1 MILMYFLMT
10 KIPIDIH
17 IFHRQLFK
25 LFKMM
30 GEPKSNPGTSIV
42 LNSRYDIGR
51 IGRSGVSSMTRSLLS
66 QTQPESPNVC
76 LHSGVHH
83 QADNSSERYA
93 ERLDKLKMLMK
104 SDFDFDSAESKQP
117 RAIQPS
123 KNDYGTF
130 GDSAEQPRAI
140 QPSKDDYG
148 TFGEL
153 TESQSS
159 ESDDVSER
167 SLLQRLLT
175 QLSGAEDRVSDEDWE
190 SDMLLDISDPSSTES
205 DAAVSSDEPATDSVM
220 AIVSA
225 LRENC
230 EPQWSSG
237 EVFQDAIVDT
247 EHDAIVSEEET
258 RSHEIESVNA
268 ETEIA
273 YPDPVPSGLSFDLS
287 DQDELEDV
295 LVVEEVQDE
304 LAVAG
309 EFVFDDLESNSSDT
323 TQAEQESDSSETE
336 QNQTH
341 SSAEPNSDTEP
352 VDEATEN
359 ISPAGSVNPSDFEKV
374 AVLQGLAHSLLE
386 SEGFQDPLANLMYGL
401 VDMLEPFQVSDLQL
415 SDIEQLVQSVR
426 QQQSIREQSRT
437 DLERD
442 SELLRAA
449 LEAARK
455 EVDRWGIISFRTRH
469 SAEKFQLASEVLALR
484 QTLQTS
490 EESKKLNTTN
500 SVPLQKYT
508 DALVRLE
515 HSEDLITRERQRTK
529 ALEDELRELTSA
541 RAVVEARSRRLHVDN
556 NCVRLESDSSW
567 RSQALVRDRATQV
580 GKPKGW
586 PAERELARQTGLL
599 NLHRT
604 ELKKTEA
611 MVSDL
616 ETALVQ
622 QEKEDPR
629 RNELKSWLQSLMQQ
643 QTKKESD
650 PDKEIHQLMQ
660 EYTALRGVLTL

>member
-1 MILMYFLMT
+1 
-10 KIPIDIH
+10 
-17 IFHRQLFK
+17 
-25 LFKMM
+25 
-30 GEPKSNPGTSIV
+30 
-42 LNSRYDIGR
+42 
-51 IGRSGVSSMTRSLLS
+51 MTRSLLS
-66 QTQPESPNVC
+66 QTQPESPDVRS
-76 LHSGVHH
+76 HFGVDR
-83 QADNSSERYA
+83 QEDNSSERYA
-93 ERLDKLKMLMK
+93 ERLDKLKTLMK
-104 SDFDFDSAESKQP
+104 SDFDFDRADFAERVRSEPKCP

-123 KNDYGTF
+123 N
-130 GDSAEQPRAI
+130 
-140 QPSKDDYG
+140 DDYG

-205 DAAVSSDEPATDSVM
+205 DERRVVAAASSDEPGTDSVM

-230 EPQWSSG
+230 EPQWSSDL
-237 EVFQDAIVDT
+237 FQDAISDT
-247 EHDAIVSEEET
+247 EQDAVVPSEEET
-258 RSHEIESVNA
+258 RSHEFDSVNV

-273 YPDPVPSGLSFDLS
+273 YPDPTPSGLSFDLPN
-287 DQDELEDV
+287 QDELE
-295 LVVEEVQDE
+295 EE
-304 LAVAG
+304 LAVEE
-309 EFVFDDLESNSSDT
+309 EFVFDNLESDSSDT

-336 QNQTH
+336 QNRTH
-341 SSAEPNSDTEP
+341 SSAEPISDTEP
-352 VDEATEN
+352 PDEATE
-359 ISPAGSVNPSDFEKV
+359 IIGPIDSVSPSDIEKV
-374 AVLQGLAHSLLE
+374 AVLQGLAQALLE
-386 SEGFQDPLANLMYGL
+386 SEGSQDPLANLLYGL
-401 VDMLEPFQVSDLQL
+401 VDMLEPSQVSDLQL

-426 QQQSIREQSRT
+426 QQQHIREQSRT

-449 LEAARK
+449 LDAARK
-455 EVDRWGIISFRTRH
+455 EVDRWEIISFRTRH

-490 EESKKLNTTN
+490 EESKRLNTTN

-515 HSEDLITRERQRTK
+515 HSEDLIIRERQRTK
-529 ALEDELRELTSA
+529 ALEDELTELTRA
-541 RAVVEARSRRLHVDN
+541 RAVVDARSRRLHVDN

-567 RSQALVRDRATQV
+567 RSQALVRDRGTQV
-580 GKPKGW
+580 GKPRSW
-586 PAERELARQTGLL
+586 PAERELAHQTGLL
-599 NLHRT
+599 NLHRD

-616 ETALVQ
+616 ETALAQ

-629 RNELKSWLQSLMQQ
+629 RNELKSWLQGLMRQ
-643 QTKKESD
+643 QTKKEPD
-650 PDKEIHQLMQ
+650 PDREIHQLMQ